1 MTVSEFTE
9 IMEELFVLSYAY
21 LFIGGSLVVF
31 SKNNNTKF
39 ILFLQFLW
47 PLYPLYLYKKKLLAR
62 KKKKLENMNNI
73 ERIMSTRI
81 Y

>member
-9 IMEELFVLSYAY
+9 IMEDLFILLYVH
-21 LFIGGSLVVF
+21 LFIGWSFVLI
-31 SKNNNTKF
+31 SKNDNIKS

-47 PLYPLYLYKKKLLAR
+47 PLYPLYLYKKKLLTR
-62 KKKKLENMNNI
+62 KKKKLENMNSI

-81 Y
+81 H